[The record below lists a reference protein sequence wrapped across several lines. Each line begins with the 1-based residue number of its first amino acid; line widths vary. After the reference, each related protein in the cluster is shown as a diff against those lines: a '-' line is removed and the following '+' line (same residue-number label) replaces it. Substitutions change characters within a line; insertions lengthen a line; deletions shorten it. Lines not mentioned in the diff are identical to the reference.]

1 MTGKDESSVQA
12 GYRLDRVLS
21 ITDGVF
27 AFAVTLLVLDLVVP
41 VLSSGASSADLWA
54 ALSNEYVSF
63 LSYAISFLIAGAWW
77 NSHHRIFGY
86 IRRSD
91 ATLQWL
97 NLLFL
102 LWIALLPFFTKI
114 LSGYIWLQLALVLYA
129 TDQTAAGFFMTLLWR
144 YATRNHRLVER
155 SLEDSIIR
163 HQLLMNVLTPLW
175 FIFSIC
181 VSFVSLTATWVFWLM
196 IFPLHKLVP

>member
-1 MTGKDESSVQA
+1 MAEKDESSVHA

-41 VLSSGASSADLWA
+41 VLSSGASSADLWV

-77 NSHHRIFGY
+77 NAHHRIFGY

-114 LSGYIWLQLALVLYA
+114 LSDYIWLQLALVLYA
-129 TDQTAAGFFMTLLWR
+129 TDQAAAGFFVALLWW
-144 YATRNHRLVER
+144 YASRNHRLVDR
-155 SLEDSIIR
+155 KLKDSTIR
-163 HQLLMNVLTPLW
+163 RQLRLNAITPLW
-175 FIFSIC
+175 FIFSIF
-181 VSFVSLTATWVFWLM
+181 VSFVSLTATWIFWLA
-196 IFPLHKLVP
+196 IFALHKLLP